1 MQSSWKLAF
10 YEVDI
15 VEIVQAD
22 SNAMKIV
29 SANEEAE
36 NYVVFAWYQRVEYIQ
51 SSWTQYI
58 NTWISANQYLSFE
71 ADFQAF
77 WTTND
82 SVMFWARTWS
92 WTNRFWL
99 MIYSQKFHMMVG
111 NTSTASWD
119 KSIDSNRHK
128 GSVFLNN
135 WTFTWTFDWNSDTG
149 SAWTSVYVNKNFL
162 LFKIDYNNSPACPLR
177 LYSFKLYQ
185 WKSNLVRDFYPVYR
199 RSDNVIW
206 LFDKVNKQFYT
217 NQGSWSFTKWGNI

>member
-1 MQSSWKLAF
+1 M
-10 YEVDI
+10 
-15 VEIVQAD
+15 EIVQ
-22 SNAMKIV
+22 SNTQAMLIIE
-29 SANEEAE
+29 SNDECE

-71 ADFQAF
+71 ADFQAL

-82 SVMFWARTWS
+82 SVMFWVRTWS

-99 MIYSQKFHMMVG
+99 MIYGQKFHMMVG
-111 NTSTASWD
+111 NTSSTSWD

-135 WTFTWTFDWNSDTG
+135 WAFTWTFDWNSDTG

-162 LFKIDYNNSPACPLR
+162 LFKIDYNNSQACPLK

-199 RSDNVIW
+199 ISDNVIW
-206 LFDKVNKQFYT
+206 LFDKVNKQFYA
-217 NQGSWSFTKWGNI
+217 NAGSWTFTKWPNI